1 LHAKA
6 VAAPAVTFK
15 KVRRFI
21 GIPRSNILLDA
32 LYQIGEGVEANFV
45 LQAVRRQVKMLLPL

>member
-1 LHAKA
+1 M
-6 VAAPAVTFK
+6 
-15 KVRRFI
+15 

-45 LQAVRRQVKMLLPL
+45 LQAVRRQVKMPLPL